1 LRTTRTLRALGMVAL
16 AILTSSCSINRMV
29 ANGVGNAIANGPDV
43 FGTDDDPELVRDAIP
58 FGLKTMESLLQTVP
72 RHPGLLMAACKGFTE
87 YAYAF
92 VQADA
97 DAIAATDYARATA
110 MRERALKLYLRARD
124 YGLRGLAVRNRG
136 IEEQLRVAPGAA
148 VGRLRPRDVPTL
160 YWTAAA
166 WGLAIALGKDRA
178 ELLAELPS
186 VRALME
192 RGLQL
197 DEHYEGGSF
206 HEAMIVLEALPPT
219 MGGSYERAR
228 QHFARAV
235 ELSRGGRASPFVT
248 MAENVSVATQNRAE
262 FDSLLGRAL
271 GVNPD
276 QEPTQRLANVVMQRH
291 ARSLLAREN
300 DLFLDADTTHA
311 EEHR

>member
-1 LRTTRTLRALGMVAL
+1 LRTTWTLRALGMVAL

-72 RHPGLLMAACKGFTE
+72 RHRGLLLAACKGFTE
-87 YAYAF
+87 YAFAF

-97 DAIAATDYARATA
+97 DAIEATDYARATA
-110 MRERALKLYLRARD
+110 IRERALKLYLRARD
-124 YGLRGLAVRNRG
+124 YGLRGLAVRSRG
-136 IEEQLRVAPGAA
+136 IEDQLRLAPAAA
-148 VGRLRPRDVPTL
+148 VSRLRPGDVPTL

-166 WGLAIALGKDRA
+166 WGLAIALGTDRA

-206 HEAMIVLEALPPT
+206 HEAMIVLEALPPA

-228 QHFARAV
+228 EHFARAV
-235 ELSRGGRASPFVT
+235 ELSHGERVSPFVT
-248 MAENVSVATQNRAE
+248 MAQNVSVATQNRAE

-271 GVNPD
+271 AVNPD
-276 QEPTQRLANVVMQRH
+276 QEPAQRLANVVMQRH

-311 EEHR
+311 QEHR